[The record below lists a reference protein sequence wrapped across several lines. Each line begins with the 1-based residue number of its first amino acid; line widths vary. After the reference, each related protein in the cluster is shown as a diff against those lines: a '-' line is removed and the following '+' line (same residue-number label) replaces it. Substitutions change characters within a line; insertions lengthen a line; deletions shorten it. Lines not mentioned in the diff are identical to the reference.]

1 MPGWFPYELHMFS
14 QLLRASRGTWLLNK
28 VKTFNMPCKLALNVG
43 VPSPVRLMLCRRYLV
58 RLDVLFNAKNKQT
71 RL

>member
-14 QLLRASRGTWLLNK
+14 QLLRASCGTWLLNK

-43 VPSPVRLMLCRRYLV
+43 VPSPVRLMLCRRESLLLYVITALYYMHV
-58 RLDVLFNAKNKQT
+58 I
-71 RL
+71 